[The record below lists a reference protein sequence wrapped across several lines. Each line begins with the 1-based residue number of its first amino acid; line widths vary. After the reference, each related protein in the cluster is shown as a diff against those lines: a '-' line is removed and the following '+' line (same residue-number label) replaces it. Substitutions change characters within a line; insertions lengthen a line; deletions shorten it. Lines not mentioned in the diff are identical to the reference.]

1 MKRIL
6 RILWKSLLGLTA
18 IVLVFVGVVFAK
30 AWCEEQNSYY
40 VDDYL
45 SDKVSIRY
53 YYKKEEFRLYNS
65 GLRKFTAKG
74 FDQVVDAAD
83 GDSLTVFFKQNLR
96 GYINVNTGYIEIPA
110 QYHHAWVFSEGLAAV
125 ADSNGKIGFI
135 NKENEVVIPFQFY
148 YREDAPVDYVFHDGY
163 CVMTDSRGACGIIDR
178 SGHWVMEPQ
187 YDGIWAQY
195 FGKYRM
201 VKDGDKYGLID
212 ENLEFIF
219 PIEYDWIEYSSQECD
234 GVILQKGHIKQQVAY
249 DGTILN
255 PFVIDGCS
263 ALYYVEQI
271 PPTPMSDDDG
281 NTYLAT
287 SVSVLSDYLLYRI
300 DYNEGVM
307 LRETGEVIIPALY
320 EGIEMISPTL
330 FYAELKDV
338 DGGILFD
345 LNGCQ
350 VE

>member
-1 MKRIL
+1 MKRFL
-6 RILWKSLLGLTA
+6 RIIWKGLLGLA
-18 IVLVFVGVVFAK
+18 AVVFVVVGAIIAC
-30 AWCEEQNSYY
+30 AWWDEQNEYY
-40 VDDYL
+40 LDTYL
-45 SDKVSIRY
+45 SDKVSVRY
-53 YYKKEEFRLYNS
+53 YYEREEYRVYNS
-65 GLRKFTAKG
+65 NLGKVTAKG
-74 FDQVVDAAD
+74 IDRVFEAAE
-83 GDSLTVFFKQNLR
+83 GDSLSVFFAQNLR

-135 NKENEVVIPFQFY
+135 NMENEVVIPFLFD
-148 YREDAPVDYVFHDGY
+148 YRADAPVDYVFHDGY
-163 CVMTDSRGACGIIDR
+163 CVMTDERGACGIIDR
-178 SGHWVMEPQ
+178 TGHWVMEPL

-263 ALYYVEQI
+263 YLYYVEQI
-271 PPTPMSDDDG
+271 PPTPMSDEDG
-281 NTYLAT
+281 NTYLTTRA
-287 SVSVLSDYLLYRI
+287 SVLSDYLLYRI

-345 LNGCQ
+345 LKGRR
-350 VE
+350 VK